1 MGQIAKVDWLDRL
14 TFCEIEAICEK
25 EKKESDFMFL
35 NIEFPIAEYSGV
47 QVRHDVKILKKTV
60 TVTCSRLL
68 SVK

>member
-47 QVRHDVKILKKTV
+47 QVRYMHK
-60 TVTCSRLL
+60 
-68 SVK
+68 